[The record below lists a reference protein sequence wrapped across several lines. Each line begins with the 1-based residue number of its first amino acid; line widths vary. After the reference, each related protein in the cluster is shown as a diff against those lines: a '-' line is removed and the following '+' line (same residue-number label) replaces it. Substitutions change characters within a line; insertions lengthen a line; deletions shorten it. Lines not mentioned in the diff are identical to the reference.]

1 MLSVILA
8 GGKGLRLWPESRSFR
23 PKQLCRLVDEKSML
37 EHTIDRLKKAGSQK
51 IIILTNNSLVKAI
64 EEIIERHPEG
74 KNIEILSEPESK
86 NTAPAVGL
94 VLSYHY
100 AQNSDDIIGFFP
112 ADHHISDL
120 ETFCQTIQKACLAAQ
135 AGHLA
140 TIGIKPDRPETG
152 FGYIEKTKLE
162 IGQIPD
168 VYQVN
173 SFYEKPDFK
182 TALSYIKSGNHMW
195 NSGIYIGKINT
206 FLEEF
211 AVSLP
216 EIYEKIQKG
225 PEIYISSY
233 AEMPDISIDYGIAE
247 KSSRLAVVPSDF
259 GWCDLGN
266 WNSFEKLY
274 PKDQGQ
280 NIAYGSDIVFLDSHN
295 CITRQKEKTVILFGV
310 DNLLVVET
318 EDIVFISN
326 RDKCQDMREI
336 TNTLQKIG
344 RHDLL

>member
-23 PKQLCRLVDEKSML
+23 PKQLCQLVDEKSML
-37 EHTIDRLKKAGSQK
+37 EHTIDRLKKAGSEK
-51 IIILTNNSLVKAI
+51 IIILTNQSLVKAI
-64 EEIIERHPEG
+64 EELISQHPDKNNIQII
-74 KNIEILSEPESK
+74 SEPESK

-94 VLSYHY
+94 ILSYY
-100 AQNSDDIIGFFP
+100 AENIDDIIGFFP
-112 ADHHISDL
+112 ADHHIL
-120 ETFCQTIQKACLAAQ
+120 NLQKFTATIEKACLAAK
-135 AGHLA
+135 AGHLT

-162 IGQIPD
+162 VGQIPE

-195 NSGIYIGKINT
+195 NSGIYIGKVKT

-211 AVSLP
+211 AHNLP
-216 EIYEKIQKG
+216 EIYEKIKKG
-225 PEIYISSY
+225 PEFYINSY

-247 KSSRLAVVPSDF
+247 KSSRLAVVISDF
-259 GWCDLGN
+259 GWCDLGS
-266 WNSFEKLY
+266 WNALEKIH
-274 PKDQGQ
+274 PKDEYG
-280 NIAYGSDIVFLDSHN
+280 NIAFGSDILFLDAGN
-295 CITRQKEKTVILFGV
+295 CIARQKEKTLVLFGV
-310 DNLLVVET
+310 ENLLVVET
-318 EDIVFISN
+318 EDIVFISH

-336 TNTLQKIG
+336 THILQKIG
-344 RHDLL
+344 RYDLL